1 MGIGVFGGTGS
12 GIVFGFIGCGGV
24 IGADVWSMDS
34 CLLGVDGG
42 VKVVG
47 VEGGARGGV
56 RGVGGGVLGGVR
68 GVGGG
73 VGGGDS
79 GGVGV

>member
-1 MGIGVFGGTGS
+1 MVSFGGGIGAG
-12 GIVFGFIGCGGV
+12 
-24 IGADVWSMDS
+24 VWSMDS

-42 VKVVG
+42 VKVVDVNG
-47 VEGGARGGV
+47 SARRGARGVSGD
-56 RGVGGGVLGGVR
+56 VLGGVR

-79 GGVGV
+79 GGVGVGGDDGGSVGM

>member
-1 MGIGVFGGTGS
+1 MGIGAFGGTGS
-12 GIVFGFIGCGGV
+12 GGVFGFIGCGGV
-24 IGADVWSMDS
+24 IGAGVWSDGS
-34 CLLGVDGG
+34 CLLGVGGG
-42 VKVVG
+42 VKVI
-47 VEGGARGGV
+47 
-56 RGVGGGVLGGVR
+56 GVGGGARGGVR